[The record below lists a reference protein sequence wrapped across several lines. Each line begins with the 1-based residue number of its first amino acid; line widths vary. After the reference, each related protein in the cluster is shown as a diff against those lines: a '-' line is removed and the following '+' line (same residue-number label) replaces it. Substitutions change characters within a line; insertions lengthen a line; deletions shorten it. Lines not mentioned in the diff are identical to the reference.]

1 MTDLAALLRH
11 VGGKRFRVIVSILR
25 LIDQLVFTD
34 LECDDISSMIFRS
47 LASSPV
53 GRVTARTLHSPKK
66 PRFQAE
72 RPGGMWRRL
81 SKSPIRLLGRYHF
94 QTEWDSKETN
104 FCILRR
110 LMERVDAV
118 KLTEKIHFTCMGNVK
133 TVVFSFSEKKKKNSK
148 NNCFL

>member
-11 VGGKRFRVIVSILR
+11 VGGYRFRVIVSILR
-25 LIDQLVFTD
+25 LIDELVFTD
-34 LECDDISSMIFRS
+34 LECDAISSMIFRS
-47 LASSPV
+47 LASSRV
-53 GRVTARTLHSPKK
+53 GRVTARTFQSPKK

-72 RPGGMWRRL
+72 CLGGMWRRM

-94 QTEWDSKETN
+94 QTEWDSKETS

-133 TVVFSFSEKKKKNSK
+133 TVVFSF
-148 NNCFL
+148 